1 MAIDAPETNDTAEGS
16 TSLVADV
23 AIAALLLAMFAAI
36 LAPHWQKTAAV
47 EQEDE
52 HLHDIATAAGSL
64 LSAVSLQRAEALTK
78 GGTIKRDFDAPRTGA
93 LKVVPRPIAADTCA
107 HMWNT
112 LLPDGPTV
120 TTGGESAFTVDVTDQ
135 RGVCLYRYTGSND
148 ERYVISYRPDSGQ
161 VAYE

>member
-1 MAIDAPETNDTAEGS
+1 MANEVPEHDDATVES
-16 TSLVADV
+16 HSLVADV

-36 LAPHWQKTAAV
+36 LAPHWQANAV
-47 EQEDE
+47 AENQDE

-93 LKVVPRPIAADTCA
+93 LKVVPRPIAAEACA
-107 HMWNT
+107 EMWNT
-112 LLPDGPTV
+112 LLPDGPV
-120 TTGGESAFTVDVTDQ
+120 ATTGGESAFTVDMTEE
-135 RGVCLYRYTGSND
+135 RGLCLYRYTGSND
-148 ERYVISYRPDSGQ
+148 QRYVISYRPDSGQ

>member
-93 LKVVPRPIAADTCA
+93 PTSKADRA
-107 HMWNT
+107 HHT
-112 LLPDGPTV
+112 PAQARCRATFLTRL
-120 TTGGESAFTVDVTDQ
+120 
-135 RGVCLYRYTGSND
+135 RR
-148 ERYVISYRPDSGQ
+148 
-161 VAYE
+161 